1 MVVMSSFPPPT
12 EGLLHVQAD
21 TQAFMQ
27 DRCLG
32 NGVLYIAQERLSWSN
47 EQGQGFS
54 LEYPSI
60 SVHAI
65 CRDTAK
71 FPHQCIY
78 CMLDSPLEGNDDDE
92 EAVGEVRFVPANI
105 SALETMFNAMS
116 DGQALHPDPQEE
128 EEEEMAGFGGEEYFT
143 NESEA
148 VLTPEGQATLERLE
162 GAFQMPSQQDFEE
175 MTDPNGHVGN
185 GTKIGDVDME
195 EEDSPGQFEDA

>member
-105 SALETMFNAMS
+105 SASRFLKHFDTILIIHFFVV
-116 DGQALHPDPQEE
+116 QTP
-128 EEEEMAGFGGEEYFT
+128 GFGGEEYFT

>member
-78 CMLDSPLEGNDDDE
+78 CMLDSPLE
-92 EAVGEVRFVPANI
+92 V
-105 SALETMFNAMS
+105 ETMFNAMS